1 MRRWILIMLL
11 LIYPFQV
18 ALAMADRCCLT
29 TPQGVTHHAS
39 ATQPA
44 AQSPAVAT
52 DDHGSASDPH
62 CAACV
67 FVHTISV
74 PSAIAV
80 LPALHDA
87 GPAFPL
93 ASHWLASHS
102 PGRPERPQWPPAAAV
117 Q

>member
-1 MRRWILIMLL
+1 MLL

-39 ATQPA
+39 AAQPGAQPVALA
-44 AQSPAVAT
+44 A

-74 PSAIAV
+74 PPTIAM
-80 LPALHDA
+80 LPAVYDTV
-87 GPAFPL
+87 PASSS

-102 PGRPERPQWPPAAAV
+102 PGRPERPQWQPAAD

>member
-11 LIYPFQV
+11 LIYPFQA

-29 TPQGVTHHAS
+29 TPQGVTHHAA

-44 AQSPAVAT
+44 AQPLAAAA

-67 FVHTISV
+67 FVHTISFP
-74 PSAIAV
+74 PSIT
-80 LPALHDA
+80 LFPAMHDSV
-87 GPAFPL
+87 PAFSDT
-93 ASHWLASHS
+93 SHRLASHS
-102 PGRPERPQWPPAAAV
+102 PGRPERPQWQPAAAI